1 MIDSPILLT
10 GGTGFI
16 GNKTLELLSNNFP
29 NLQIFSVY
37 RSANKPETI
46 YDNVEWVHCN
56 LIEDNLIILSHSLA
70 RSSVAM
76 SEGVC
81 DLSRARRRGVTR
93 VPSRGAF
100 EAGAASLAHSTH
112 KSPYVTG

>member
-1 MIDSPILLT
+1 MIDGPILLT

-56 LIEDNLIILSHSLA
+56 LIEDNLIKCLPNNIKMILHMAADA
-70 RSSVAM
+70 RSVYSGTK
-76 SEGVC
+76 SSDQYYNNINITDSGVIY
-81 DLSRARRRGVTR
+81 R
-93 VPSRGAF
+93 
-100 EAGAASLAHSTH
+100 
-112 KSPYVTG
+112 